1 MNEIRELIQA
11 KLEEINDLEVTAEVP
26 DTMLENNKTYFSY
39 SLQKSYEGSDFEKN
53 YTYRINLLGYIKRL
67 QDNTENT
74 LQIVDIVADNIEAK
88 LKDLNIK
95 CDFADVSILDGIRKI
110 QVQGEARYNEINK
123 RIA

>member
-1 MNEIRELIQA
+1 MNKLRELIQS
-11 KLEEINDLEVTAEVP
+11 KLEEIQDLEVTAEVP

-39 SLQKSYEGSDFEKN
+39 TLQKSYDSADFDKN
-53 YTYRINLLGYIKRL
+53 YTYRINLLGYVKRL

-74 LQIVDIVADNIEAK
+74 LQIVDIVSEQIEAK

-95 CDFADVSILDGIRKI
+95 CDLADVSILDGIRKI